1 MAPKIPAKSPRC
13 FYHYGSVL
21 LPPDIQILIM
31 ATTADLSRGQFL
43 RYNNDLVQVIEYEH
57 RTPGNLRAFYQ
68 VKMRNIKSG
77 KLLENRFR
85 AGEEIFPV
93 RVDVKD
99 MQYLYEEGN
108 ALICMDT
115 ETYDQVPVDKVLFGD
130 SISFLKEGMTLRISF
145 DDQTPLMGELPS
157 TVELEVTYTEPG
169 IKGDTATRTLKP
181 ATVETGAT
189 VNIPLFVE
197 TGEKI
202 RVNTQTGEYM
212 ERVK

>member
-1 MAPKIPAKSPRC
+1 MPPKAGIENPP
-13 FYHYGSVL
+13 L
-21 LPPDIQILIM
+21 LLTFDPVFRTFFFSM

-43 RYNNDLVQVIEYEH
+43 RYNNELVQVVEYEH

-93 RVDVKD
+93 RVDVKE
-99 MQYLYEEGN
+99 MQYLYPEGE
-108 ALICMDT
+108 ALMCMDN
-115 ETYDQVPVDKVLFGD
+115 ETYDQIPVDKVLFGNAVA
-130 SISFLKEGMTLRISF
+130 FLKEGMNLKISF
-145 DDQTPLMGELPS
+145 DDQTPLMGELPA

-169 IKGDTATRTLKP
+169 IRGDTATRTLKP
-181 ATVETGAT
+181 GTVETGAT
-189 VNIPLFVE
+189 IQIPLFVE

>member
-1 MAPKIPAKSPRC
+1 
-13 FYHYGSVL
+13 
-21 LPPDIQILIM
+21 M

-108 ALICMDT
+108 ALVCMDT
-115 ETYDQVPVDKVLFGD
+115 ETYDQVLVDKVLFGD
-130 SISFLKEGMTLRISF
+130 SISFLKEGMSLRISF
-145 DDQTPLMGELPS
+145 DDQTPLMGELPT

-169 IKGDTATRTLKP
+169 IRGDTATRTLKP

>member
-1 MAPKIPAKSPRC
+1 
-13 FYHYGSVL
+13 
-21 LPPDIQILIM
+21 M

-108 ALICMDT
+108 ALVCMDT
-115 ETYDQVPVDKVLFGD
+115 ETYDQVLVDKVLFGD
-130 SISFLKEGMTLRISF
+130 SIAFLKEGMSLRISF

-169 IKGDTATRTLKP
+169 IRGDTATRTLKP

>member
-1 MAPKIPAKSPRC
+1 
-13 FYHYGSVL
+13 
-21 LPPDIQILIM
+21 M

-115 ETYDQVPVDKVLFGD
+115 ETYDQVLVDKVLFGD
-130 SISFLKEGMTLRISF
+130 SISFLKEGMSLRISF

-169 IKGDTATRTLKP
+169 IRGDTATRTLKP

-202 RVNTQTGEYM
+202 RINTQTGEYM

>member
-1 MAPKIPAKSPRC
+1 
-13 FYHYGSVL
+13 
-21 LPPDIQILIM
+21 
-31 ATTADLSRGQFL
+31 
-43 RYNNDLVQVIEYEH
+43 
-57 RTPGNLRAFYQ
+57 
-68 VKMRNIKSG
+68 
-77 KLLENRFR
+77 
-85 AGEEIFPV
+85 
-93 RVDVKD
+93 
-99 MQYLYEEGN
+99 
-108 ALICMDT
+108 MDT
-115 ETYDQVPVDKVLFGD
+115 ETYDQVLVDKVLFGD
-130 SISFLKEGMTLRISF
+130 SIAFLKEGMSLKISF
-145 DDQTPLMGELPS
+145 DDQTPLLGELPS

>member
-1 MAPKIPAKSPRC
+1 
-13 FYHYGSVL
+13 
-21 LPPDIQILIM
+21 M

-43 RYNNDLVQVIEYEH
+43 RYNNELVQVVEYEH

-68 VKMRNIKSG
+68 VKMRNIRSG

-93 RVDVKD
+93 RVDVKE

-108 ALICMDT
+108 ALVCMDT
-115 ETYDQVPVDKVLFGD
+115 ESYDQIPVDKVLFGD
-130 SISFLKEGMTLRISF
+130 SIAFLKEGMNLKISF
-145 DDQTPLMGELPS
+145 DDVTPLMGELPS

>member
-1 MAPKIPAKSPRC
+1 
-13 FYHYGSVL
+13 
-21 LPPDIQILIM
+21 M

-43 RYNNDLVQVIEYEH
+43 RYNNDLVQVLEYEH

-93 RVDVKD
+93 RVDVKE
-99 MQYLYEEGN
+99 MQYLYPEGN
-108 ALICMDT
+108 ALVCMDI
-115 ETYDQVPVDKVLFGD
+115 ETYDQTPIDKILFGD
-130 SISFLKEGMTLRISF
+130 SVAFLKEGMNLKISF
-145 DDQTPLMGELPS
+145 DDMTPLLGELPS

-169 IKGDTATRTLKP
+169 LRGDTATRTLKP
-181 ATVETGAT
+181 ATVEGGAT

-197 TGEKI
+197 AGEKI
-202 RVNTQTGEYM
+202 KINTQTGEYM

>member
-1 MAPKIPAKSPRC
+1 
-13 FYHYGSVL
+13 
-21 LPPDIQILIM
+21 M

-43 RYNNDLVQVIEYEH
+43 RYNNELVQVLEYEH

-93 RVDVKD
+93 RVDVKE
-99 MQYLYEEGN
+99 MQYLYPEGN
-108 ALICMDT
+108 ALVVMDT
-115 ETYDQVPVDKVLFGD
+115 ETYDQVPVDKALFGD
-130 SISFLKEGMTLRISF
+130 SVAFLKEGMILKISF
-145 DDQTPLMGELPS
+145 DDQTPLLGELPA

-181 ATVETGAT
+181 ATVEGGAT
-189 VNIPLFVE
+189 VNIPLFVDA
-197 TGEKI
+197 GEKI
-202 RVNTQTGEYM
+202 RINTQTGEYM

>member
-1 MAPKIPAKSPRC
+1 
-13 FYHYGSVL
+13 
-21 LPPDIQILIM
+21 M

-43 RYNNDLVQVIEYEH
+43 RYNNDLVQVLEYEH

-93 RVDVKD
+93 RVDVKE
-99 MQYLYEEGN
+99 MQYLYPDGN
-108 ALICMDT
+108 ALICMDV
-115 ETYDQVPVDKVLFGD
+115 ETYDQVPIDKVLFGD
-130 SISFLKEGMTLRISF
+130 SSAFLKEGMNLKISF
-145 DDQTPLMGELPS
+145 DDQTPLLGELPT

-169 IKGDTATRTLKP
+169 LRGDTATRTLKP

-202 RVNTQTGEYM
+202 KVNTQTGEYM

>member
-1 MAPKIPAKSPRC
+1 
-13 FYHYGSVL
+13 
-21 LPPDIQILIM
+21 M

-108 ALICMDT
+108 ALVCMDT
-115 ETYDQVPVDKVLFGD
+115 ETYDQVLVDKVLFGD
-130 SISFLKEGMTLRISF
+130 SIAFLKEGMSLRISF

-169 IKGDTATRTLKP
+169 IRGDTANRTLKP

-202 RVNTQTGEYM
+202 RINTQTGEYM

>member
-1 MAPKIPAKSPRC
+1 
-13 FYHYGSVL
+13 
-21 LPPDIQILIM
+21 M

-93 RVDVKD
+93 RVDVKE

-108 ALICMDT
+108 ALVCMDT
-115 ETYDQVPVDKVLFGD
+115 ESYDQIPVDKDLFGNA
-130 SISFLKEGMTLRISF
+130 ISFLKEGMNLKISF

-197 TGEKI
+197 AGEKI

>member
-1 MAPKIPAKSPRC
+1 
-13 FYHYGSVL
+13 
-21 LPPDIQILIM
+21 M

-43 RYNNDLVQVIEYEH
+43 RYNNELVQVIEYEH

-68 VKMRNIKSG
+68 VKMRNLKSG

-93 RVDVKD
+93 RVDVKE
-99 MQYLYEEGN
+99 MQYLYPEGN
-108 ALICMDT
+108 ALVVMDI
-115 ETYDQVPVDKVLFGD
+115 ETYDQVPVDRILFGD
-130 SISFLKEGMTLRISF
+130 SVAFLKEGMNLKISF
-145 DDQTPLMGELPS
+145 DDQTPLLGELPS

-169 IKGDTATRTLKP
+169 IRGDTANRTLKP
-181 ATVETGAT
+181 ATLETGAT

-197 TGEKI
+197 SGEKI
-202 RVNTQTGEYM
+202 RVNTETGEYM

>member
-1 MAPKIPAKSPRC
+1 
-13 FYHYGSVL
+13 
-21 LPPDIQILIM
+21 M

-43 RYNNDLVQVIEYEH
+43 RYNNDLVQVLEYEH

-93 RVDVKD
+93 RVDVKE
-99 MQYLYEEGN
+99 MQYLYPEGDSYV
-108 ALICMDT
+108 CMDT
-115 ETYDQVPVDKVLFGD
+115 ETFDQIPIDGVLFGD
-130 SISFLKEGMTLRISF
+130 AVSFLKEGMNLKISF
-145 DDQTPLMGELPS
+145 DDQTALMAELPQ
-157 TVELEVTYTEPG
+157 TVEVVVTYTEPG
-169 IKGDTATRTLKP
+169 IRGDTATRTLKQ
-181 ATVETGAT
+181 ATIETGAT

-197 TGEKI
+197 MGEKI
-202 RVNTQTGEYM
+202 KVNTQTGEYM

>member
-1 MAPKIPAKSPRC
+1 
-13 FYHYGSVL
+13 VL
-21 LPPDIQILIM
+21 
-31 ATTADLSRGQFL
+31 
-43 RYNNDLVQVIEYEH
+43 
-57 RTPGNLRAFYQ
+57 
-68 VKMRNIKSG
+68 
-77 KLLENRFR
+77 
-85 AGEEIFPV
+85 
-93 RVDVKD
+93 
-99 MQYLYEEGN
+99 
-108 ALICMDT
+108 
-115 ETYDQVPVDKVLFGD
+115 VDKVLFGD
-130 SISFLKEGMTLRISF
+130 SISFLKEGMSLRISF

-169 IKGDTATRTLKP
+169 IRGDTATRTLKP

>member
-1 MAPKIPAKSPRC
+1 
-13 FYHYGSVL
+13 
-21 LPPDIQILIM
+21 M

-115 ETYDQVPVDKVLFGD
+115 ETYDQVLVDKVLFGE
-130 SISFLKEGMTLRISF
+130 SITFLKEGMSLRISF

-169 IKGDTATRTLKP
+169 IRGDTANRTLKP

-197 TGEKI
+197 TGETI
-202 RVNTQTGEYM
+202 RINTQTGEYM

>member
-1 MAPKIPAKSPRC
+1 
-13 FYHYGSVL
+13 
-21 LPPDIQILIM
+21 M

-115 ETYDQVPVDKVLFGD
+115 ETYDQVLVDKVLFGE
-130 SISFLKEGMTLRISF
+130 SITFLKEGMSLRISF

-169 IKGDTATRTLKP
+169 IRGDTATRTLKP

-202 RVNTQTGEYM
+202 RINTQTGEYM